1 VFFLHRSIHV
11 MNLLCT
17 TKLKIMP
24 SKISDLRQI
33 ELRGSP
39 GFFFFFL
46 MNDLCSSCTLS
57 SLLARLLGLFIIVVA
72 V

>member
-1 VFFLHRSIHV
+1 

-39 GFFFFFL
+39 GFFFFF